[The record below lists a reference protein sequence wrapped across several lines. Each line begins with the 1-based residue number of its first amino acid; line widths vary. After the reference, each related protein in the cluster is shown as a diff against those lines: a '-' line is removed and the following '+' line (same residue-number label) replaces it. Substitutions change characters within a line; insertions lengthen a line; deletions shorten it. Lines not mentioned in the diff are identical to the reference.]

1 MSLLWSAPDR
11 QAWRWPAPLAKAG
24 HEVIILNR
32 DIKFGGLAEYGIFP
46 AKLKLRGGLKKAI
59 LGAARATAMSII
71 SAMSQSARAK
81 ISPWRTSVNSARAPS
96 SFRSARK
103 APKPSAWK
111 GTRPRAC
118 STPRMSCT
126 TLIGCP
132 GFGDRPF
139 EMGKHVAVIGAG
151 DVMVDI
157 AHWLIR
163 YKKVERVT
171 AIVRR
176 GPAERKYNP
185 KEIRAVCANM
195 DIDGITKEVAR
206 IKDRLAAVGQNADEI
221 LKGLTDEFTKCEPK
235 ASETKMGFK
244 FFASPKRILV
254 DGNNRV
260 RGLEMEDNKLEPK
273 GDDTAA
279 VGLKQYY
286 EFPCD
291 SVVFAVGDKV
301 DETVGLPYKSGV
313 FVTNPNKTGNDPDD
327 ALFQA
332 YDETTGKIVDG
343 VFLAGWAR
351 KASEGLVGIA
361 KRDGDWCAEV
371 VIRYLATKTSAANPA
386 QRSVLD
392 KLTSILKA
400 RKSHPVD
407 VKGLR
412 VLESRRKS
420 HKGATDCIG
429 EFKYASNQEM
439 IDLIE
444 RGKHNIRPAFASLS
458 VSPLQLL
465 AQHVIVSTFGKPNNR
480 VRCSETLNFN
490 GIALCHRHSHLSI
503 QRRHRA
509 FILARQ
515 RHFDFGVPGTMSG
528 RCVKRVGTDRASKSA
543 TAPRD

>member
-1 MSLLWSAPDR
+1 MSATTSHVIIVAG
-11 QAWRWPAPLAKAG
+11 AGPAGMAVASSLAKAG

-46 AKLKLRGGLKKAI
+46 SKLKLRGGLKKQYWELLERPNVHYFGNVSIGIGKDLTAEEVRN
-59 LGAARATAMSII
+59 LGAGAVVFSIGAQGTKAI
-71 SAMSQSARAK
+71 GVEGDSAKGVFHAK
-81 ISPWRTSVNSARAPS
+81 DVVYHFNR
-96 SFRSARK
+96 
-103 APKPSAWK
+103 
-111 GTRPRAC
+111 
-118 STPRMSCT
+118 
-126 TLIGCP
+126 LP

-195 DIDGITKEVAR
+195 DVDGIAKEVAR
-206 IKDRLAAVGQNADEI
+206 IKDRLAAVGQKADEV
-221 LKGLTDEFTKCEPK
+221 LKALTDEFTKCEQT

-244 FFASPKRILV
+244 FLASPKRILI

-260 RGLEMEDNKLEPK
+260 RGLEMEDNKLDPK
-273 GDDTAA
+273 GEDTVA

-291 SVVFAVGDKV
+291 AVIFAVGDKV
-301 DETVGLPYKSGV
+301 DETVGLPYKNGM

-371 VIRYLATKTSAANPA
+371 VNRYLATKTSGSHSNAKF
-386 QRSVLD
+386 VLD
-392 KLTSILKA
+392 KLASILKA

-407 VKGLR
+407 VPGLR
-412 VLESRRKS
+412 VLESREKS
-420 HKGATDCIG
+420 HQGATDCIG
-429 EFKYASNQEM
+429 EFKYSSNQDM
-439 IDLIE
+439 IGLIE
-444 RGKHNIRPAFASLS
+444 QGKA
-458 VSPLQLL
+458 
-465 AQHVIVSTFGKPNNR
+465 
-480 VRCSETLNFN
+480 
-490 GIALCHRHSHLSI
+490 
-503 QRRHRA
+503 
-509 FILARQ
+509 
-515 RHFDFGVPGTMSG
+515 
-528 RCVKRVGTDRASKSA
+528 
-543 TAPRD
+543 

>member
-1 MSLLWSAPDR
+1 MSAMNSHVIILVGAG
-11 QAWRWPAPLAKAG
+11 PAGMAVASSLAKAG

-46 AKLKLRGGLKKAI
+46 AKLKLRGGLKKQYWELLERPNVHYFGNVSI
-59 LGAARATAMSII
+59 GNGKDLTVEDVRNLGASAVVFSIGAQGTKAIGVEGDSATGVFH
-71 SAMSQSARAK
+71 AK
-81 ISPWRTSVNSARAPS
+81 DVVYHFNR
-96 SFRSARK
+96 
-103 APKPSAWK
+103 
-111 GTRPRAC
+111 
-118 STPRMSCT
+118 
-126 TLIGCP
+126 LP

-139 EMGKHVAVIGAG
+139 DMGKHVAVIGAG

-157 AHWLIR
+157 SHWLIR

-195 DIDGITKEVAR
+195 DVDEIAKEVVR
-206 IKDRLAAVGQNADEI
+206 IKDRLAAVGQKADEV
-221 LKGLTDEFTKCEPK
+221 LKALTDELTKCEQT

-244 FFASPKRILV
+244 FLASPKRILV

-260 RGLEMEDNKLEPK
+260 RGLEMEENKLEPK
-273 GDDTAA
+273 GEDTVA

-291 SVVFAVGDKV
+291 AVVFAVGDKV
-301 DETVGLPYKSGV
+301 DETVGLPYKSGM

-371 VIRYLATKTSAANPA
+371 VNRHLATKTSGSHSSAEV
-386 QRSVLD
+386 VLD
-392 KLTSILKA
+392 KLASVLKA
-400 RKSHPVD
+400 HKSHPVD

-412 VLESRRKS
+412 LLESREKS
-420 HKGATDCIG
+420 HQGATDCIG
-429 EFKYASNQEM
+429 EFKYASNQDM
-439 IDLIE
+439 IELIE
-444 RGKHNIRPAFASLS
+444 RGK
-458 VSPLQLL
+458 
-465 AQHVIVSTFGKPNNR
+465 AQ
-480 VRCSETLNFN
+480 
-490 GIALCHRHSHLSI
+490 
-503 QRRHRA
+503 
-509 FILARQ
+509 
-515 RHFDFGVPGTMSG
+515 
-528 RCVKRVGTDRASKSA
+528 
-543 TAPRD
+543 